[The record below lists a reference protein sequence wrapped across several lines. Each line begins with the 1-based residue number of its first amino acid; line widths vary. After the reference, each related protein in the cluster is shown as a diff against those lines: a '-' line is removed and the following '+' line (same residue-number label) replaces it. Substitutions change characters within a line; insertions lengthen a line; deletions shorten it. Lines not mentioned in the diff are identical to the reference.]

1 MFKWRPPKWRDWEN
15 AFERYVKSK
24 ERILQRGISISALTS
39 VSCHPLALIHDGLWT
54 LSGYV
59 IQMSPVWLRALL
71 TSFNPMMLCKLLS
84 NAESKSTRRIQRDH
98 TSKEDR
104 QEDEF
109 SFLHPGFKVSKYP
122 QVGSVLGRKWLCGL
136 KLQRGNMVNWELT
149 FLTGMASDESWLWLH
164 TILPTTH
171 CAAIA
176 QDTAGRN
183 DPTSKPHVSK
193 S

>member
-1 MFKWRPPKWRDWEN
+1 MFKWRPPKWHDWEN

-24 ERILQRGISISALTS
+24 DRILSMSISALTS
-39 VSCHPLALIHDGLWT
+39 VSYHPLALFHDGLWT

-71 TSFNPMMLCKLLS
+71 TSFIPMVLCKLLS
-84 NAESKSTRRIQRDH
+84 HADPKSTRRMQRDH

-122 QVGSVLGRKWLCGL
+122 QVGSVLGRKWFCETAERQYGKLRAHFPYRHGIRWILALIAHHPSNHTLCCYSPG
-136 KLQRGNMVNWELT
+136 
-149 FLTGMASDESWLWLH
+149 
-164 TILPTTH
+164 H
-171 CAAIA
+171 C
-176 QDTAGRN
+176 R
-183 DPTSKPHVSK
+183 
-193 S
+193 

>member
-1 MFKWRPPKWRDWEN
+1 MLKWRPPKRHDWEN
-15 AFERYVKSK
+15 AFEKYVKSK
-24 ERILQRGISISALTS
+24 DRILSISISALTS
-39 VSCHPLALIHDGLWT
+39 VSYHPLAFFHDGLWT
-54 LSGYV
+54 LSGYM

-71 TSFNPMMLCKLLS
+71 TSFIPMVLCKLLS
-84 NAESKSTRRIQRDH
+84 RADPKSTRRMQRDH

-109 SFLHPGFKVSKYP
+109 SFLHTRFKVSKYP

-136 KLQRGNMVNWELT
+136 KLQRGNMVNWELS
-149 FLTGMASDESWLWLH
+149 FLTGMASGESWLWLH